1 MWSSAPNTWWLS
13 HEPQLYFVLAYS
25 TMLTCWNQMVNVVH
39 NHYKWTSSCQTS
51 QWLVSPQQV
60 KLCDSVQSHKRNQS
74 LLFDSRPSGTFDSV
88 TVELSSE
95 LPAWRQ
101 TGLQLCVWV
110 DELQCSSLCRCD
122 AFSLP
127 CVQTASLLW
136 WVKVSI
142 CSVSSLKSF
151 L

>member
-101 TGLQLCVWV
+101 TPAALCLSGWAAVFVSLQVWHFQFTLCTNCFSPLVSEGL
-110 DELQCSSLCRCD
+110 DLQR
-122 AFSLP
+122 
-127 CVQTASLLW
+127 
-136 WVKVSI
+136 I
-142 CSVSSLKSF
+142 
-151 L
+151 